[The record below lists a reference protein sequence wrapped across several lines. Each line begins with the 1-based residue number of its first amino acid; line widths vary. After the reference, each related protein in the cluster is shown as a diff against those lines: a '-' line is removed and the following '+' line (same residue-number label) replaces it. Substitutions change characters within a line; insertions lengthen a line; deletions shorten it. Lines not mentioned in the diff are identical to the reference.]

1 MHLISLPV
9 AMAARQLLVPTF
21 PASLPPST
29 TGIIT
34 DLPVPAL
41 ETEPPLMFG
50 PGPVIISFETAI
62 ASMKPVE
69 CHFTFEHDSVVVTQP
84 ALMTLTASST
94 FALAVE
100 TSLPKGCNSN
110 SARTISAID
119 AYPRHSVGL
128 PVDCHDDSTGYIYF
142 TVESPDGSPALDSK
156 GEMALYYVKTQWLL
170 SYPDILREALFNDPD
185 ISSTCPNGHCLST
198 TIPGTDLRL
207 KYVRNPRAFRAGWHE
222 GRCGYLDGMQ
232 HFGRLAVPLGD
243 YGYLFAGAVPEIHVV
258 DFVEQQI
265 LTTYPVLEISLIA
278 GFTAGL
284 FSLFVVFVPV
294 ATYGY
299 FLLGDLYWKI
309 SRVTKKL
316 AKGTGKTFRRTLS
329 ILSDG
334 VKRCRMKIQQVF
346 GSTRQKEHVQTY
358 DNTDSNLEPV
368 RVRVMNAPPP
378 AYTLV
383 APTRVFVTLELED
396 SREYSERPY

>member
-9 AMAARQLLVPTF
+9 TMAARQLLVPTF

-29 TGIIT
+29 TGVLT
-34 DLPVPAL
+34 DLPVPAM
-41 ETEPPLMFG
+41 ETEPPFMFG
-50 PGPVIISFETAI
+50 PGPVMISFEAAI

-69 CHFTFEHDSVVVTQP
+69 RHFSLGHGPVVVTQP
-84 ALMTLTASST
+84 TLVTLTASPT
-94 FALAVE
+94 LTMAVE
-100 TSLPKGCNSN
+100 TSLAKGRNSN

-119 AYPRHSVGL
+119 AYPGHSEGL
-128 PVDCHDDSTGYIYF
+128 PVGCHDASTSYIYF
-142 TVESPDGSPALDSK
+142 TVDSPDGSPALDSK
-156 GEMALYYVKTQWLL
+156 GEMALCYVKTQWLL
-170 SYPDILREALFNDPD
+170 SYPDVLREALFNDPD
-185 ISSTCPNGHCLST
+185 ISPTCPNGHCLST

-207 KYVRNPRAFRAGWHE
+207 RYVRNPRAFRAGWHE

-232 HFGRLAVPLGD
+232 HFSRLAVPLGD
-243 YGYLFAGAVPEIHVV
+243 YGYLFAGAVPEIPVV

-265 LTTYPVLEISLIA
+265 LKTYPVLEISLIA

-284 FSLFVVFVPV
+284 LSLFVVFVPV
-294 ATYGY
+294 ATYSY

-309 SRVTKKL
+309 SRTTEKL
-316 AKGTGKTFRRTLS
+316 ATGTGEISRRTLG
-329 ILSDG
+329 IVSDE

-358 DNTDSNLEPV
+358 DDTDSNLEPV
-368 RVRVMNAPPP
+368 RVRVINVPPP
-378 AYTLV
+378 AYTPV

-396 SREYSERPY
+396 SCEYSERPY